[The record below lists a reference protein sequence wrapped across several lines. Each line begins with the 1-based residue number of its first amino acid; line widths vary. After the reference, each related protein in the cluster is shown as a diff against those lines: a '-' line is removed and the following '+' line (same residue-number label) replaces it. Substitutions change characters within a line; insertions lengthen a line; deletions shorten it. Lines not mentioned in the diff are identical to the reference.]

1 MAHDATDQS
10 GEPGPKP
17 WSHGMFYWNE
27 LMTRDADRA
36 CKFYGDSLGWSFDP
50 MPMPTGG
57 TYYLAKID
65 GQMVGGTMELNGPEL
80 AEMPEGWIAY
90 IAVDDVDARVEKA
103 LKAGATLT
111 RPIFDIP
118 GIGRIAML
126 REPGGASIGWMT
138 PARG

>member
-10 GEPGPKP
+10 GEAGPKP
-17 WSHGMFYWNE
+17 WSHGMFYWSE
-27 LMTRDADRA
+27 LMTHDADRA

-57 TYYLAKID
+57 NYYLAKID
-65 GQMVGGTMELNGPEL
+65 GQMAGGIMELKGPEV
-80 AEMPEGWIAY
+80 AEMPEAWLAY
-90 IAVDDVDARVEKA
+90 VAVDDVDARVEKA

-138 PARG
+138 PA